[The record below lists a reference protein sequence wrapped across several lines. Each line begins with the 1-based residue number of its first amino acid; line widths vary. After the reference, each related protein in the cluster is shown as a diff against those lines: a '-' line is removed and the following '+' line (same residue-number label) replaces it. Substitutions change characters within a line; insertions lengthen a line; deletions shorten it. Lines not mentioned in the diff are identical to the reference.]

1 MKKSPLKPLPIQL
14 VIVDIQEPFGHNSEE
29 DTARVWAWIKENGKL
44 IPPDPSKLTLADLV
58 AGHDEPPLPPTEE
71 VNWCLKRIRI
81 QVGNKIPIDFMK
93 EWDEMKSLPQP
104 TPGAILTD
112 GPADDE
118 PGTIMKGKETPLEKY
133 GVNKLEI

>member
-58 AGHDEPPLPPTEE
+58 AGHDEPPLPTTEE
-71 VNWCLKRIRI
+71 VNRWLSKTSFIIKGQNPR
-81 QVGNKIPIDFMK
+81 VENY
-93 EWDEMKSLPQP
+93 SL
-104 TPGAILTD
+104 I
-112 GPADDE
+112 E
-118 PGTIMKGKETPLEKY
+118 PEE
-133 GVNKLEI
+133 